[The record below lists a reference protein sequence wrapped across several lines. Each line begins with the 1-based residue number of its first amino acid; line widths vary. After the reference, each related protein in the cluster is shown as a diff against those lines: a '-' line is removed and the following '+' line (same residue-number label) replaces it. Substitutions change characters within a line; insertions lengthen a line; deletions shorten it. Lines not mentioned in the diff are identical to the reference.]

1 VRQAP
6 HHLVRQLHQ
15 RTQTLHRDLPPLE
28 AARGRLAFT
37 QSAFFLR
44 ELRGRVF
51 GGSLAASGGT
61 RGRGLEFTARGD
73 AQPATLETFLDERLR
88 AQLGGSAPYTA
99 TLTLREG
106 VQRLLVDSPLRGVTS
121 ELPPPFE
128 KAATETLPLKV
139 DLITSEAG
147 ARQRVSIALGRVAAA
162 ELLRRGDG
170 DAMQLQRASLALSPA
185 AGVPLRLPE
194 HPGVL
199 VYGSVAS
206 LDVDRWR
213 AVMGGPVIAG
223 ASLPATLELKVARME
238 AYGRRFSNVAFR
250 GTADAAGW
258 AVNVD
263 ADEIAGQLSYR
274 TEGAG
279 LITARLLHLSLARES
294 AAQAAAPPTRAA
306 TLPSIDFIAERFALR
321 GGQLGRVELKAQRS
335 GEDWRIENLAITSD
349 DATVALSGTWRGGAA
364 AKSDISFDID
374 AYDAGRFM
382 TRLGYPG
389 MVLGSK
395 VQFAGALAW
404 QGNTLTPDYPSLS
417 GDLKMTAEEGEFL
430 EIDPG
435 LGKLVSLMNLQA
447 LPRRIALDF
456 RDVFSKGFRF
466 DRIDASARLERGVMD
481 AKEFRMRGPAAE
493 VTMAGSVD
501 VARET
506 QDLKVRVVPSLGGA
520 ASTAVVGIVNPVAG
534 VAAALAQAMLKNP
547 LGQIFSYEYQVSG
560 GWADPKVTK
569 LTVAPVPSVVNQP

>member
-1 VRQAP
+1 
-6 HHLVRQLHQ
+6 
-15 RTQTLHRDLPPLE
+15 
-28 AARGRLAFT
+28 
-37 QSAFFLR
+37 
-44 ELRGRVF
+44 
-51 GGSLAASGGT
+51 
-61 RGRGLEFTARGD
+61 
-73 AQPATLETFLDERLR
+73 
-88 AQLGGSAPYTA
+88 
-99 TLTLREG
+99 
-106 VQRLLVDSPLRGVTS
+106 
-121 ELPPPFE
+121 
-128 KAATETLPLKV
+128 
-139 DLITSEAG
+139 
-147 ARQRVSIALGRVAAA
+147 
-162 ELLRRGDG
+162 
-170 DAMQLQRASLALSPA
+170 
-185 AGVPLRLPE
+185 
-194 HPGVL
+194 
-199 VYGSVAS
+199 
-206 LDVDRWR
+206 
-213 AVMGGPVIAG
+213 
-223 ASLPATLELKVARME
+223 
-238 AYGRRFSNVAFR
+238 
-250 GTADAAGW
+250 
-258 AVNVD
+258 
-263 ADEIAGQLSYR
+263 
-274 TEGAG
+274 
-279 LITARLLHLSLARES
+279 
-294 AAQAAAPPTRAA
+294 
-306 TLPSIDFIAERFALR
+306 R

-374 AYDAGRFM
+374 AYDPGRFM

-395 VQFAGALAW
+395 VQLAGALAW

-466 DRIDASARLERGVMD
+466 DRIDATARLERGILD

-501 VARET
+501 VAHET

-547 LGQIFSYEYQVSG
+547 LGQIFSYEYQVTG
-560 GWADPKVTK
+560 GWADPKVAK